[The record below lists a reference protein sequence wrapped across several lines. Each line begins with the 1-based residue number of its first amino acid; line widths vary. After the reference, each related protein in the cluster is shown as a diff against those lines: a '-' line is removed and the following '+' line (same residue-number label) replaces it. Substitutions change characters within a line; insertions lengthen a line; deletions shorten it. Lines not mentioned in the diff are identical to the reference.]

1 MFKDIIV
8 NLGAGKS
15 GKIVGDY
22 AISVAS
28 KLEAHITG
36 IAIAFVPD
44 IQAAGTALIP
54 VEKIEALQRDNEAGA
69 ETIVDWFAAAT
80 ARAGVSAEKRIL
92 RANRSNAADQFGRI
106 ARRFDLAIVGQ
117 VEPDGSPIQAMISES
132 ILFESG
138 RPMLIVPYVQTTP
151 LKLDRIMVCWDGSR
165 PAARAI
171 ADAMPL
177 LKRAG
182 NIEVVS
188 VTSERGK
195 QDDIEGVDMG
205 HHLARHGLKVEVT
218 HVMRGELD
226 VEDALLSHAADTDAD
241 FMVMGGYGHSRLR
254 EFVLGG
260 VTRSILRTM
269 TVPTLMSH

>member
-8 NLGAGKS
+8 NLSAGKS
-15 GKIVGDY
+15 GKMVGDY

-28 KLEAHITG
+28 RLEAHITG
-36 IAIAFVPD
+36 IAIAFVPN
-44 IQAAGTALIP
+44 IQRAGTAYLS
-54 VEKIEALQRDNEAGA
+54 VEKIEALQRDNEAAA
-69 ETIVDWFAAAT
+69 ETIVEWFAAAT
-80 ARAGVSAEKRIL
+80 ASAGISAEKRIL
-92 RANRSNAADQFGRI
+92 RANMSDAADQFGRI

-117 VEPDGSPIQAMISES
+117 VEPDGSPVQAMVCES
-132 ILFESG
+132 TLFESG
-138 RPMLIVPYVQTTP
+138 RPMIIVPYIQTAP

-182 NIEVVS
+182 TIEVVS

-195 QDDIEGVDMG
+195 QDEIEGADIG

-218 HVMRGELD
+218 RITRGELD
-226 VEDALLSHAADTDAD
+226 VEDVLLSHAADSDAD

-260 VTRSILRTM
+260 VTRSMLRTM

>member
-1 MFKDIIV
+1 M
-8 NLGAGKS
+8 
-15 GKIVGDY
+15 
-22 AISVAS
+22 
-28 KLEAHITG
+28 
-36 IAIAFVPD
+36 
-44 IQAAGTALIP
+44 ALIP
-54 VEKIEALQRDNEAGA
+54 VEKIEALQRDNEAAA
-69 ETIVDWFAAAT
+69 ETVVDWFGAAT
-80 ARAGVSAEKRIL
+80 ARAGISAEKRIL
-92 RANRSNAADQFGRI
+92 RANMSRAADQFGRI

-132 ILFESG
+132 TLFELG
-138 RPMLIVPYVQTTP
+138 RPMIIVPYVQTAP

-165 PAARAI
+165 PATRAI
-171 ADAMPL
+171 ADARPF
-177 LKRAG
+177 LKRAE

-195 QDDIEGVDMG
+195 QHDIEGADMG
-205 HHLARHGLKVEVT
+205 RHLARHGKVEVT

-226 VEDALLSHAADTDAD
+226 VEDALLSHAADLDAD

>member
-8 NLGAGKS
+8 NLSAGKS
-15 GKIVGDY
+15 GKMVGDY

-28 KLEAHITG
+28 RLEAHITG
-36 IAIAFVPD
+36 IAIAFVPN
-44 IQAAGTALIP
+44 IQRAGTAYLS
-54 VEKIEALQRDNEAGA
+54 VEKIEALQRDNEAAA
-69 ETIVDWFAAAT
+69 ETIVEWFAAAT
-80 ARAGVSAEKRIL
+80 ASAGISAEKQIL
-92 RANRSNAADQFGRI
+92 RANMSDAADQFGRI
-106 ARRFDLAIVGQ
+106 ARRFDIAIVGQ
-117 VEPDGSPIQAMISES
+117 VEPDGSPVQAMVCES
-132 ILFESG
+132 TLFESG
-138 RPMLIVPYVQTTP
+138 RPMIIVPYIQTAP
-151 LKLDRIMVCWDGSR
+151 LKLDRIMVCWDGSW

-195 QDDIEGVDMG
+195 QDEIEGADIG

-218 HVMRGELD
+218 CITRGELD
-226 VEDALLSHAADTDAD
+226 VEDVLLSHAADSDAD

-260 VTRSILRTM
+260 VTRSMLRTM

>member
-1 MFKDIIV
+1 LFKDIIV
-8 NLGAGKS
+8 NLSAGKS
-15 GKIVGDY
+15 GKMVGDY

-28 KLEAHITG
+28 RLEAHITG
-36 IAIAFVPD
+36 VAIAFVPN
-44 IQAAGTALIP
+44 IQRAGTAYLS
-54 VEKIEALQRDNEAGA
+54 VEKIEALQRDNEAAA
-69 ETIVDWFAAAT
+69 ETIVEWFAAAT
-80 ARAGVSAEKRIL
+80 ASAGISAEKRIL
-92 RANRSNAADQFGRI
+92 RANMSDAADQFGRI

-117 VEPDGSPIQAMISES
+117 VEPDGSPVQAMVCES
-132 ILFESG
+132 TLFESG
-138 RPMLIVPYVQTTP
+138 RPMIIVPYIQTAP

-182 NIEVVS
+182 TIEVVS

-195 QDDIEGVDMG
+195 QDEIEGADIG

-218 HVMRGELD
+218 RITRGELD
-226 VEDALLSHAADTDAD
+226 VEDVLLSHAADSDAD

-260 VTRSILRTM
+260 VTRSMLRTM

>member
-1 MFKDIIV
+1 LFKDIIV

-28 KLEAHITG
+28 SLEAHITG

-44 IQAAGTALIP
+44 IQRAGMAFLS
-54 VEKIEALQRDNEAGA
+54 VERIEALQRDNEAAA
-69 ETIVDWFAAAT
+69 ETIVEWFAAAT
-80 ARAGVSAEKRIL
+80 ASAGVLAEKRIL
-92 RANRSNAADQFGRI
+92 RANMSNAADQFGRI

-117 VEPDGSPIQAMISES
+117 VEPDGSPVQAMVSES
-132 ILFESG
+132 TLFESG
-138 RPMLIVPYVQTTP
+138 RPMIIVPYVQTTP

-171 ADAMPL
+171 ADAMPFR
-177 LKRAG
+177 KRAK

-195 QDDIEGVDMG
+195 QDEIEGAEMG
-205 HHLARHGLKVEVT
+205 RHLARHGFKVEVT
-218 HVMRGELD
+218 RIVRGELD
-226 VEDALLSHAADTDAD
+226 VEDVLLSHAADSDAD
-241 FMVMGGYGHSRLR
+241 FMIMGGYGHSRLR

>member
-1 MFKDIIV
+1 VFKDIIV
-8 NLGAGKS
+8 NLSAGKS

-28 KLEAHITG
+28 SLEAHITG
-36 IAIAFVPD
+36 VAIAFAPD

-54 VEKIEALQRDNEAGA
+54 VDKIEALQRDNEAAA
-69 ETIVDWFAAAT
+69 ETVVDWFSAAT

-92 RANRSNAADQFGRI
+92 RANMSNAADQFGRI

-117 VEPDGSPIQAMISES
+117 VQPDGSPVQAMISES
-132 ILFESG
+132 TLFESG
-138 RPMLIVPYVQTTP
+138 RPMIIVPYIQTVP

-171 ADAMPL
+171 ADAMTL

-195 QDDIEGVDMG
+195 QDEIEGADMG
-205 HHLARHGLKVEVT
+205 RHLARHGLKVDVT
-218 HVMRGELD
+218 RITRGELD
-226 VEDALLSHAADTDAD
+226 VEDVLLSHAADSDAD
-241 FMVMGGYGHSRLR
+241 FLVMGGYGHSRLR

-260 VTRSILRTM
+260 VTRSMLRTM

>member
-1 MFKDIIV
+1 VIKAIIV

-28 KLEAHITG
+28 RLEAHITG

-44 IQAAGTALIP
+44 NQAAGTALIP
-54 VEKIEALQRDNEAGA
+54 VEKIEALQRDNEAAA
-69 ETIVDWFAAAT
+69 ETVVDWFAAAT
-80 ARAGVSAEKRIL
+80 ARAGVSTEKRIL
-92 RANRSNAADQFGRI
+92 RVNMSTADQFGRI

-117 VEPDGSPIQAMISES
+117 VEPDGSPIQAMILES
-132 ILFESG
+132 TLFESG
-138 RPMLIVPYVQTTP
+138 RPMIIVPYVQTTP
-151 LKLDRIMVCWDGSR
+151 LKLDRIMICWDGSR
-165 PAARAI
+165 PATRAI
-171 ADAMPL
+171 ADAMPF
-177 LKRAG
+177 LKRAE

-195 QDDIEGVDMG
+195 QDEIEGADMG
-205 HHLARHGLKVEVT
+205 HHLARHGFKVEVT
-218 HVMRGELD
+218 RIMRGELD
-226 VEDALLSHAADTDAD
+226 VEDVLLSHAADSDAD

-254 EFVLGG
+254 EFILGG

>member
-8 NLGAGKS
+8 NLGAGKN

-28 KLEAHITG
+28 RLEAHITG

-44 IQAAGTALIP
+44 IQAAGMALIP
-54 VEKIEALQRDNEAGA
+54 VEKIEALQRDNEAAA
-69 ETIVDWFAAAT
+69 ETVVDWFGAAT
-80 ARAGVSAEKRIL
+80 ARAGISAEKRIL
-92 RANRSNAADQFGRI
+92 RANMSRAADQFGRI

-132 ILFESG
+132 TLFESG
-138 RPMLIVPYVQTTP
+138 RPMIIVPYVQTAP

-165 PAARAI
+165 PATRAI
-171 ADAMPL
+171 ADARPF
-177 LKRAG
+177 LKRAE

-195 QDDIEGVDMG
+195 QHDIEGADMG
-205 HHLARHGLKVEVT
+205 RHLARHGKVEVT

-226 VEDALLSHAADTDAD
+226 VEDALLSHAADLDAD